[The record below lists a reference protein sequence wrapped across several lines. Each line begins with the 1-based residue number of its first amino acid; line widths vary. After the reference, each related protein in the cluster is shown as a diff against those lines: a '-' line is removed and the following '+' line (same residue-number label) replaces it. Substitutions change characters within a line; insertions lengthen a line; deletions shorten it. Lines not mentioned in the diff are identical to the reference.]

1 MPEIAIVGAGPC
13 GMAAAI
19 AAAESGCSVMLVDEA
34 FREGGQIYRQPLPG
48 LHVDPVAAPG
58 ESRRKA
64 ALLERFAAIRHKI
77 DYRSQTVAHSLY
89 PGVELQIATETTS
102 ERITAG
108 AVIIATGV
116 SERAIPIPGWT
127 LPGVTYAGA
136 AQALFKSA
144 GATIGRRVLIAGI
157 GALPIVVGAQLAS
170 AGVDVAAVALLHPLR
185 RMASDPIG
193 LFHGRQIVL
202 EGLQY
207 RRQLRE
213 RNVPILEGWAPVRIE
228 GTDRVRSVH
237 VARVDGRGNFD
248 ERSLRSFDVDAV
260 ALNFGFTANS
270 ELVRMA
276 GADCY
281 HDPLVGGWLPVR
293 DGAGRTSV
301 KGVFAAGDGAELR
314 GALAAEAE
322 GYLVGM
328 HAAAE
333 VRNRPAPD
341 VAGYQRQLDRNKRF
355 QLAFRKTLRLPEG
368 VWKWAPRETV
378 VCRCE
383 GVTVGRLKE
392 AVGDGHV
399 TLDAIKRNTRAG
411 MGWCGG
417 RTCLQAVGGYIDEAP
432 ASGIRPMRARPVARP
447 VRLGALANPGD
458 PGD

>member
-1 MPEIAIVGAGPC
+1 MPEITIVGAGPS

-19 AAAESGCSVMLVDEA
+19 AAAENGCSVMVVDEA
-34 FREGGQIYRQPLPG
+34 IREGGQIYRQPLPG
-48 LHVDPVAAPG
+48 LRVEPVTTPQ
-58 ESRRKA
+58 EKRRKD
-64 ALLERFAAIRHKI
+64 ALLERFAAVRHLI

-89 PGVELQIATETTS
+89 AGVELQIATETAS
-102 ERITAG
+102 ERVRSG
-108 AVIIATGV
+108 AVIVATGV

-127 LPGVTYAGA
+127 LPGVIYAGA
-136 AQALFKSA
+136 AQAIYKSSGTA
-144 GATIGRRVLIAGI
+144 IGKRVLVAGV
-157 GALPIVVGAQLAS
+157 GALPIVVGAQLAGI
-170 AGVDVAAVALLHPLR
+170 GVEVVAVVLLHPLR
-185 RMASDPIG
+185 KMALDPVG

-207 RRQLRE
+207 RRRLKE

-228 GTDRVRSVH
+228 GTDRVRSVR
-237 VARVDGRGNFD
+237 VARVDGHGNFD
-248 ERSLRSFDVDAV
+248 ERSIRSFDVDAV

-293 DGAGRTSV
+293 DETGRTSV
-301 KGVFAAGDGAELR
+301 EGVFVAGDGAELR
-314 GALAAEAE
+314 GALVAEAE
-322 GYLVGM
+322 GYIVGM

-333 VRNRPAPD
+333 VKNRPAPD
-341 VAGYQRQLDRNKRF
+341 VSVHRRRLDRNKRF
-355 QLAFRKTLRLPEG
+355 QLAFRRTLHLPEG
-368 VWKWAPRETV
+368 IWKWASEETV

-392 AVGDGHV
+392 AVGDGHI

-417 RTCLQAVGGYIDEAP
+417 RTCLQAVGGYIDDVP

-447 VRLGALANPGD
+447 VRLGALANPENAGD
-458 PGD
+458 